1 MAVYKRYDQRR
12 RRAVRNFCIWLAV
25 ILVIFAATALL
36 GAYLGRRAETAPAPH
51 KLTGTGDLSAEVAA
65 PIAEHIVHG
74 EFVTPDAL
82 TAFTG
87 GDDPYAHASVWL
99 YRDGAPTFATET
111 DAKLGRDTTALPPV
125 TALAASNITGL
136 FEVRSIYADAQ
147 IRDVRY
153 AYELALLKEYAAADI
168 GEITLVFD
176 RLDSDC
182 LEDVLRLASACPGAV
197 ALCVPFDTLAS
208 DVCTDF
214 FTAAGAKGWSV
225 ALRAGGIRAE
235 TLAESI
241 EDYAFYFTKYSLRL
255 VLEGSEEGL
264 LDVLREKSLQ
274 SYQFCSARP
283 APAADTA
290 ETTQSTEESK

>member
-12 RRAVRNFCIWLAV
+12 RRAIRNFCIWLCA
-25 ILVIFAATALL
+25 ILTVFALTALL
-36 GAYLGRRAETAPAPH
+36 GAYLGRRAENTSPVHSFSPSEN
-51 KLTGTGDLSAEVAA
+51 TDNEVAS

-82 TAFTG
+82 AAFTG

-125 TALAASNITGL
+125 TSLAAGNITGL

-153 AYELALLKEYAAADI
+153 AYELALLKEYAAAGI

-214 FTAAGAKGWSV
+214 VTAAGAKGWSV

-235 TLAESI
+235 ALAESI

-283 APAADTA
+283 APATNAA
-290 ETTQSTEESK
+290 ETTQSPEESR

>member
-1 MAVYKRYDQRR
+1 M
-12 RRAVRNFCIWLAV
+12 
-25 ILVIFAATALL
+25 
-36 GAYLGRRAETAPAPH
+36 
-51 KLTGTGDLSAEVAA
+51 
-65 PIAEHIVHG
+65 
-74 EFVTPDAL
+74 
-82 TAFTG
+82 
-87 GDDPYAHASVWL
+87 
-99 YRDGAPTFATET
+99 
-111 DAKLGRDTTALPPV
+111 
-125 TALAASNITGL
+125 
-136 FEVRSIYADAQ
+136 
-147 IRDVRY
+147 
-153 AYELALLKEYAAADI
+153 
-168 GEITLVFD
+168 FD

-235 TLAESI
+235 ALAESI

-283 APAADTA
+283 APAAGTA
-290 ETTQSTEESK
+290 ETTQSPEESR